1 MLVIDENMFKLARM
15 QESLLRATDLNREEN
30 LANYKKTVA
39 QIDAQAFADILEE
52 LKHIDEHNQ
61 SLEDEVQYLERIK
74 SCYDQLLELQLSFR
88 RVCELYG
95 GDELKLSDLSQL
107 NIQYIENRINTINGY
122 LINLKN
128 IGVNKDR
135 IQALGEQLVIEE
147 KKRELL
153 GSRLLEL
160 EEELRRN
167 FVDAEGRIVVDGE
180 LQYSSVISEYKKLG
194 LDFEALL
201 LDVSELDRLLAEVVR
216 EREDAN
222 EKLNTAQLCYDNAP
236 DASSKQILDEIKK
249 DALKVKYRVTMLK
262 ILKLLSDNC
271 DNYDLFKDKRE
282 KLLDLIKYRLSCINA
297 LGIRVSIDPFA
308 RTKVNEQ
315 LSTVLSMP
323 DNSKIINR
331 IRKDISQLT
340 SRTEEMVNQ
349 NGEYLISLSDTRALL
364 ESTVSMN
371 DIDISMVDIEA
382 GEVVSKETP
391 KVVLGNQVVG
401 VRRISDKLN
410 MSIVG
415 QKTAG
420 VIRRVSQMIG
430 GTSNKSIEPV
440 SVMESVVDEPT
451 ETFVPKLVIVP
462 KTVAKK
468 AEEKTIGV
476 IETEFAPIVS
486 GPVVED
492 VPAMKILENV
502 EPEVSNDNVDLSNLF
517 ETVVPFIEP
526 EMFSDRTDEEIVSD
540 TNLSPSELKVI
551 SSKPVDTLELQYS
564 SEEEMPEA
572 FWTMEDEVEEYA
584 DDGNIISFDD
594 QISALLANDDVEH
607 GRSRKRVA

>member
-401 VRRISDKLN
+401 VRRVSDKLN

>member
-1 MLVIDENMFKLARM
+1 
-15 QESLLRATDLNREEN
+15 
-30 LANYKKTVA
+30 
-39 QIDAQAFADILEE
+39 
-52 LKHIDEHNQ
+52 
-61 SLEDEVQYLERIK
+61 
-74 SCYDQLLELQLSFR
+74 
-88 RVCELYG
+88 
-95 GDELKLSDLSQL
+95 
-107 NIQYIENRINTINGY
+107 
-122 LINLKN
+122 
-128 IGVNKDR
+128 
-135 IQALGEQLVIEE
+135 
-147 KKRELL
+147 
-153 GSRLLEL
+153 
-160 EEELRRN
+160 
-167 FVDAEGRIVVDGE
+167 
-180 LQYSSVISEYKKLG
+180 
-194 LDFEALL
+194 
-201 LDVSELDRLLAEVVR
+201 
-216 EREDAN
+216 
-222 EKLNTAQLCYDNAP
+222 
-236 DASSKQILDEIKK
+236 
-249 DALKVKYRVTMLK
+249 MLK